1 MPVFAYTAVDAKG
14 QEVKSEVEAVSP
26 DEAVSKIRGM
36 GYFPTLVK
44 AKEKRVSAEAVQK
57 RHKAAAIGGVSKKQL
72 TIFTR
77 QMAILINAGLPVV
90 RSIRILEGQQK
101 PGVLK
106 NALMDVGDDVEG
118 GSSLSEAMSKHP
130 KVFDKLYVNMVKAG
144 EAGGVLDT
152 ILERL
157 ADFRE
162 KTQRLKKQII
172 SAMLYPSFVISAA
185 IIILIIIMIVVVPQF
200 KKMFLELGIELPVAT
215 KILLGTA
222 TMLLNHWYLIV
233 FVPIGIFV
241 MIKLIGLNKSGRYAI
256 DLIKLKLPL
265 FGMIIS
271 KATVSRFARTLGTL
285 ITSGVPI
292 LEALNIVQDASGNAV
307 MARAIARVHGSIR
320 EGENIAQ
327 PLGQSGV
334 VDDMVVNMIDVGEET
349 GELDKMLL
357 KVADVYDDDVDAAVA
372 GMMSLLEPMLIIG
385 LGAVVGFIVIALYM
399 PLIKIMSSM

>member
-1 MPVFAYTAVDAKG
+1 MAVFAYTAVDAKG
-14 QEVKSEVEAVSP
+14 QEFKSEVEAASP
-26 DEAVSKIRGM
+26 DEAVTKIRGM

-44 AKEKRVSAEAVQK
+44 AKERRVSADAVQRK
-57 RHKAAAIGGVSKKQL
+57 SKSASFGGVSKKHL
-72 TIFTR
+72 TTFTR

-90 RSIRILEGQQK
+90 RSIKILEGQLK
-101 PGVLK
+101 AGVLK

-162 KTQRLKKQII
+162 KTQKLKKQIVA
-172 SAMLYPSFVISAA
+172 AMLYPSFVISAA
-185 IIILIIIMIVVVPQF
+185 VLILIIIMIVVIPQF
-200 KKMFLELGIELPVAT
+200 KAMFEELGIELPIAT

-222 TMLLNHWYLIV
+222 TMLLNHWYLIM
-233 FVPIGIFV
+233 FTPIVAAIA
-241 MIKLIGLNKSGRYAI
+241 IKLIGLNKSGRYAL
-256 DLIKLKLPL
+256 DLVKLKMPL
-265 FGMIIS
+265 VGIIIS

-292 LEALNIVQDASGNAV
+292 LEALSIVQDASGNAV
-307 MARAIARVHGSIR
+307 MARAINRVHGSIR
-320 EGENIAQ
+320 EGESIAQ

-357 KVADVYDDDVDAAVA
+357 KVADVYDDDVDTAVS

-385 LGAVVGFIVIALYM
+385 LGGVVGFIVIALYM
-399 PLIKIMSSM
+399 PLIEIMSSM